1 MNLVMI
7 VTKITGNEENDRARA
22 LEYCRFAAHKGV
34 LPISSYL
41 NFHNIFMDELGTDV
55 EHLLTLRLA
64 KQVDKIWVFG
74 NEKKEEKRRLIEE
87 ACLEYGSRAKYFD
100 AREIGEELLL
110 CTMFSEELMERLE
123 EMEEC

>member
-1 MNLVMI
+1 MKLVMI

-22 LEYCRFAAHKGV
+22 LEYCRFAAHKRV

-41 NFHNIFMDELGTDV
+41 NFHNIFMDEIGTVV

-64 KQVDKIWVFG
+64 KQVDEIWVFG
-74 NEKKEEKRRLIEE
+74 NEKDKEKRGLIEK

-110 CTMFSEELMERLE
+110 CTMFSEELMERLG